1 MNFDALDFTN
11 GSKNIPG
18 LKPVGY
24 YGFTDE
30 ATTIPELPASPATM
44 NVAGIITANI
54 VMKTGKTMYPMYG
67 TLEKLNLKG
76 EAVGERDSRVKNR
89 TLTWKYPDTN
99 EESIGF
105 DIGTNNR
112 NMFFVVTDMNGR
124 KRMMG
129 NKSIPAEIKA
139 SDDSGTT
146 RDSEKGYTF
155 EISDFGIGAAPIYQ
169 GEIPVDSALISAE
182 LGV

>member
-1 MNFDALDFTN
+1 MNYEALDFTN
-11 GSKNIPG
+11 GTKNIPG

-30 ATTIPELPASPATM
+30 AASIPELPTSPASMSAAGVITTDITM
-44 NVAGIITANI
+44 
-54 VMKTGKTMYPMYG
+54 KSGKTMYPMYG
-67 TLEKLNLKG
+67 TLEKLSLTG

-99 EESIGF
+99 EASIGF

-124 KRMMG
+124 KRLIG
-129 NKSIPAEIKA
+129 NKSIPASISS
-139 SDDSGTT
+139 SDDSGSA

-169 GEIPVDSALISAE
+169 GTIPVDSSLMSE
-182 LGV
+182 DLGV